1 MDNKQILFVPNMFV
15 PRDFYNEI
23 SRCKAETVSKERYGY
38 YMKKIILKIFL
49 SELLLSILTG
59 CGNDMPTDEL
69 VNKGKDGVSQSRE
82 LQAGSAYVENGK
94 GVRSNVTFLTL
105 AQLKE
110 KVEDELGE
118 KYWPE
123 VLLSEEELAEKTG
136 ITKDMYEEFL
146 AEEQIIDANID
157 IMIIVRAKED
167 YVGAIEQKLEDYRDR
182 MIEENQKY
190 PQNLGK
196 AKASRME
203 TIENYICFVQ
213 LGADTSVVAD
223 KGEDEIV
230 AYCQEDNERAIDIL
244 EKSILQ

>member
-1 MDNKQILFVPNMFV
+1 M
-15 PRDFYNEI
+15 
-23 SRCKAETVSKERYGY
+23 
-38 YMKKIILKIFL
+38 MKKSTIRVLL
-49 SELLLSILTG
+49 AGVLLSILTG
-59 CGNDMPTDEL
+59 CGNNMPEGDL
-69 VNKGKDGVSQSRE
+69 VNNGQGGGAQNQD
-82 LQAGSAYVENGK
+82 LQAGSSYVENGK
-94 GVRSNVTFLTL
+94 GVRFNNKKVTLM
-105 AQLKE
+105 QLKQ

-123 VLLSEEELAEKTG
+123 IFMTDEELEEKTG

-146 AEEQIIDANID
+146 AQTQIINANID
-157 IMIIVRAKED
+157 MMIIIRAKED
-167 YVGAIEQKLEDYRDR
+167 YIGTIEQKLEDYRNR

-203 TIENYICFVQ
+203 TVENYICFVQ

-223 KGEDEIV
+223 RGEDEII

-244 EKSILQ
+244 EKTILQ

>member
-1 MDNKQILFVPNMFV
+1 MDK
-15 PRDFYNEI
+15 EI
-23 SRCKAETVSKERYGY
+23 YERVLQMLRGCIY
-38 YMKKIILKIFL
+38 YMIKKSTMRVLL
-49 SELLLSILTG
+49 AGLLLSILTG
-59 CGNDMPTDEL
+59 CGNNMPEGDF
-69 VNKGKDGVSQSRE
+69 VNNGQGDGAQNQD
-82 LQAGSAYVENGK
+82 LQAGSSYVENGK
-94 GVRSNVTFLTL
+94 SVRINDKKVTLI
-105 AQLKE
+105 QLK
-110 KVEDELGE
+110 KNVEEELGE

-123 VLLSEEELAEKTG
+123 IFMTDEELEEKTG

-146 AEEQIIDANID
+146 AQTQIIDANID
-157 IMIIVRAKED
+157 MMIIIRAKED
-167 YVGAIEQKLEDYRDR
+167 YVGTIEQKLEDYRNR

-203 TIENYICFVQ
+203 TVENYICFVQ

-223 KGEDEIV
+223 KGEDEII

>member
-1 MDNKQILFVPNMFV
+1 MI
-15 PRDFYNEI
+15 
-23 SRCKAETVSKERYGY
+23 
-38 YMKKIILKIFL
+38 KKSTMRVLL
-49 SELLLSILTG
+49 AGLLLSILTG
-59 CGNDMPTDEL
+59 CGNNMPEGDF
-69 VNKGKDGVSQSRE
+69 VNNGQGDGAQNQD
-82 LQAGSAYVENGK
+82 LQAGSSYVENGK
-94 GVRSNVTFLTL
+94 SVRINDKKVTLI
-105 AQLKE
+105 QLK
-110 KVEDELGE
+110 KNVEEELGE

-123 VLLSEEELAEKTG
+123 IFMTDEELEEKTG

-146 AEEQIIDANID
+146 AQTQIIDANID
-157 IMIIVRAKED
+157 MMIIIRAKED
-167 YVGAIEQKLEDYRDR
+167 YVGTIEQKLEDYRNR

-203 TIENYICFVQ
+203 TVENYICFVQ

-223 KGEDEIV
+223 KGEDEII

>member
-23 SRCKAETVSKERYGY
+23 SRCRTETVSKERYGY

-49 SELLLSILTG
+49 SELFLSILTG
-59 CGNDMPTDEL
+59 CGNSMPNDEL
-69 VNKGKDGVSQSRE
+69 VNKGKDGVSQNQE
-82 LQAGSAYVENGK
+82 LQAGSSYVENGK
-94 GVRSNVTFLTL
+94 NARFNDKFITL
-105 AQLKE
+105 AQLRE
-110 KVEDELGE
+110 KVEGELGE

-123 VLLSEEELAEKTG
+123 VLLSEEALEEKTG

-157 IMIIVRAKED
+157 IMIIIHAKED
-167 YVGAIEQKLEDYRDR
+167 YVGAIEQKLEDYRSR
-182 MIEENQKY
+182 MIDENQKY

-203 TIENYICFVQ
+203 TIEDYICFVQ
-213 LGADTSVVAD
+213 LGADTSSVAD

-244 EKSILQ
+244 EKTILQ